1 MGKEPHNFREFFTLV
16 DPPKK
21 TANKQAVCNFC
32 IKKYTLP
39 VASVNA
45 CCYISNKARLCRG
58 HLVKCMIFKDQV
70 LENERIEI
78 LAWSVSEDN
87 KKSTKKQKINE
98 ENINI
103 IENES
108 GKYLSSF
115 YNYLIM

>member
-1 MGKEPHNFREFFTLV
+1 MIHQ
-16 DPPKK
+16 KK
-21 TANKQAVCNFC
+21 TANKWAVCNFC

-45 CCYISNKARLCRG
+45 YYYISNKARLCQG
-58 HLVKCMIFKDQV
+58 HLIKCINFKDQV